1 MEARQMDER
10 SVALEGESDETG
22 HRADG
27 RPMLAGLHVRED
39 DLEPATG
46 LHLVT
51 KVLRVCSVI
60 ILVLAVVQFAAWWLD
75 RPPGNAGL
83 GLLVG
88 DTVRLV
94 VLTGLLWAAGD
105 LATLGVKTHYDVR
118 ASRILLARQ
127 TYMMRQMGVSS
138 GELPQVPRTGDR
150 RESEVP

>member
-1 MEARQMDER
+1 MSER
-10 SVALEGESDETG
+10 GLPVEGESDETG

-39 DLEPATG
+39 DLEPVTG

-105 LATLGVKTHYDVR
+105 LATLMIKTHHDIR
-118 ASRILLARQ
+118 AARILLARQ
-127 TYMMRQMGVSS
+127 THMMRQMGLTS
-138 GELPQVPRTGDR
+138 GDLAPAPPTGDR
-150 RESEVP
+150 READTL

>member
-1 MEARQMDER
+1 MDER
-10 SVALEGESDETG
+10 SLPIEGESDETG

-51 KVLRVCSVI
+51 KVLRVCAVI

-127 TYMMRQMGVSS
+127 TYMMRQMGLAT
-138 GELPQVPRTGDR
+138 GELPAAQPAGER
-150 RESEVP
+150 RDSDAL